1 MLHTTPRGP
10 CPSSDSETAAC
21 NALLLLLLHAARL
34 CHQPASLT
42 DSTVPFSTPNA
53 TTASLCRQTAKRR
66 QDEGPW
72 EKTTTETPPSIPG
85 IDPLSASDRHDP
97 PSTAKRGKGNH
108 HDTKPRVWPGD
119 IDDGPR
125 FSKLSR
131 PATD

>member
-1 MLHTTPRGP
+1 MGEDDDR
-10 CPSSDSETAAC
+10 
-21 NALLLLLLHAARL
+21 
-34 CHQPASLT
+34 
-42 DSTVPFSTPNA
+42 
-53 TTASLCRQTAKRR
+53 K
-66 QDEGPW
+66 
-72 EKTTTETPPSIPG
+72 PPSIPG

-119 IDDGPR
+119 IDDGPP